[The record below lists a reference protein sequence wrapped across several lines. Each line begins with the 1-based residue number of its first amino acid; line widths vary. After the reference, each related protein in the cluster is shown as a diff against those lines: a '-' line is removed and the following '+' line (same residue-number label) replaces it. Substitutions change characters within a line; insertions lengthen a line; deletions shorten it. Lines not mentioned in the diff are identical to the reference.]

1 MTIMAWT
8 ATVMLA
14 AAMVLGMIRV
24 ITASDGATRAVVGD
38 LIFFSCIGILLI
50 QGMLNRSAVAV
61 DAAMIASVLGILA
74 TIALARILTRGRR

>member
-1 MTIMAWT
+1 MAWT